1 MNFNEKDKKLLPKGT
16 ILLWWIL
23 GRVYRNGGWSG
34 GGRRGVWG
42 NRRFPSKTD
51 WVMVGRQV
59 KKI

>member
-34 GGRRGVWG
+34 EGGGG
-42 NRRFPSKTD
+42 SGGTYGSP
-51 WVMVGRQV
+51 V
-59 KKI
+59 KLIGLW